1 MIRRNRQMRTERCE
15 HLKGGD
21 GCVELIHI
29 LNEDE
34 MYGMGRFFGI
44 TRLPPGASNG
54 LHTHHGDFETYYI
67 LSGTAQVCDNGTDV
81 VVNPGDMVQ
90 CLSGQCHSIRNI
102 GQDMLEYIAVIL
114 FTEKKTNPKDETGG
128 SSN

>member
-1 MIRRNRQMRTERCE
+1 MIRRNQEMRTERCE

-34 MYGMGRFFGI
+34 MYGMGRFFGL

-67 LSGTAQVCDNGTDV
+67 LSGEALYDDNKRGMLTMK
-81 VVNPGDMVQ
+81 PGETSFCPD
-90 CLSGQCHSIRNI
+90 GEGHSIENPSADTDLVFMALI
-102 GQDMLEYIAVIL
+102 S
-114 FTEKKTNPKDETGG
+114 KTVK
-128 SSN
+128 